1 MTWHKPKYMRKG
13 NLRHIMNK
21 LIFDRT
27 QLDVTN
33 DTWKGQ
39 YNASDFNRVETW
51 CSYLATNLQLL
62 GYMINITTKTN
73 WVQSDM
79 REQSEMLRI
88 KNNILSIMTGF
99 HYLTKIYA
107 SVDNWDYI
115 KANRWEQILNE
126 INNMMVGMQDW
137 FVYGGVANGGQN
149 RLWQHRFRQ
158 FYDASPQT
166 TWADFENETWGD
178 FTNETWGDL

>member
-1 MTWHKPKYMRKG
+1 
-13 NLRHIMNK
+13 MNR

-27 QLDVTN
+27 QADV
-33 DTWKGQ
+33 DMDLQKGQ
-39 YNASDFNRVETW
+39 YNASDFNRVESW
-51 CSYLATNLQLL
+51 CSYLVTNLALL
-62 GYMINITTKTN
+62 GYTINIQTKTN
-73 WVQSDM
+73 WVQSNM

-88 KNNILSIMTGF
+88 KNNILAIMRGF
-99 HYLTKIYA
+99 HWITPIYS
-107 SVDNWDYI
+107 SVDNWDYV
-115 KANRWEQILNE
+115 KANRWEQILYE

-137 FVYGGVANGGQN
+137 YVYGGVANGGQS

-178 FTNETWGDL
+178 FTNETWGDF